1 MRLYLAALA
10 VVTILA
16 SAAPVPLTGATHLA
30 AAETE
35 RKVPRFVSL
44 RANEVNLRTGPG
56 RRYPIEWVYHK
67 RGLPIEI
74 TAEFDKWRRIRDH
87 EGTTGWV
94 HQSLLSGRRNA
105 LITEARLLRSK
116 PDDDARP
123 LAQLSPGVLA
133 ELISCE
139 ENWCRLEVNNLRGWI
154 RQDQFFGALAG
165 ESVDN

>member
-1 MRLYLAALA
+1 MKLCLAALA
-10 VVTILA
+10 VVTILV
-16 SAAPVPLTGATHLA
+16 SVTLVPLVGAPGLT

-56 RRYPIEWVYHK
+56 PRYPIEWVYHK

-74 TAEFDKWRRIRDH
+74 TAEFYEWRRIRDH

-94 HQSLLSGRRNA
+94 HQLLLSGRRNA
-105 LITEARLLRSK
+105 LITETRLLRSK

-123 LAQLSPGVLA
+123 LARLSPGVLA
-133 ELISCE
+133 ELISCNK
-139 ENWCRLEVNNLRGWI
+139 NWCRLEINDLRGWI
-154 RQDQFFGALAG
+154 RQDHFFGALAG
-165 ESVDN
+165 ESVNN